1 MFQRWLMITNLK
13 GQGHSFE
20 PPRWASSGLRLRV
33 ASETQRRALAQ
44 RRSTFCFVFS
54 LFSFPF
60 QCFSDFYAHFFFTLD
75 VRETRCIDPLC
86 LIHVGKMTIKSTWTA
101 ERSHCSSIYIKEA
114 KLQWLVGSEQDFSWT
129 TQPSGWPLN
138 QLSGLHI
145 LCDSECLGVPQEE
158 LQSFASLKHPA
169 EPMLPADPLVH
180 GRRLEFILVIINI
193 SNITGWTI
201 MLILHLIFYFSPLFQ
216 TVGRERE
223 YMLQSSLRGPAA
235 LDWCC
240 GIRYSAALSD
250 KKKNQQNRTKIK
262 WTNIN
267 L

>member
-1 MFQRWLMITNLK
+1 MITNMK

-20 PPRWASSGLRLRV
+20 PPRWAPSGLRLRV
-33 ASETQRRALAQ
+33 ASETRRRARAQ
-44 RRSTFCFVFS
+44 RRSTFCSVFS

-60 QCFSDFYAHFFFTLD
+60 QSFSDFYAYFFFHLECERNEMYRSSVSGTCRKIDNKVDLD
-75 VRETRCIDPLC
+75 CRAEPLF
-86 LIHVGKMTIKSTWTA
+86 LH
-101 ERSHCSSIYIKEA
+101 IYIKEA

-129 TQPSGWPLN
+129 TQPWGWPLN

-193 SNITGWTI
+193 SNMTGPI
-201 MLILHLIFYFSPLFQ
+201 ILMLHLIFYFSPLFQ
-216 TVGRERE
+216 TVGRERIHAAVLPRSPVLLHWIGAVA
-223 YMLQSSLRGPAA
+223 YDILRLYPT
-235 LDWCC
+235 
-240 GIRYSAALSD
+240 
-250 KKKNQQNRTKIK
+250 KKKINRTERK
-262 WTNIN
+262 
-267 L
+267 

>member
-1 MFQRWLMITNLK
+1 MYR
-13 GQGHSFE
+13 
-20 PPRWASSGLRLRV
+20 SSV
-33 ASETQRRALAQ
+33 SYMYI
-44 RRSTFCFVFS
+44 V
-54 LFSFPF
+54 
-60 QCFSDFYAHFFFTLD
+60 
-75 VRETRCIDPLC
+75 
-86 LIHVGKMTIKSTWTA
+86 HVGKMTIKSTWTA
-101 ERSHCSSIYIKEA
+101 ERSHCSSIHIKEA

-223 YMLQSSLRGPAA
+223 YMLQFFLIPWS
-235 LDWCC
+235 CC
-240 GIRYSAALSD
+240 TGLVLWHTIFCGFIRQ
-250 KKKNQQNRTKIK
+250 KKINRTKIK
-262 WTNIN
+262 WTNVN